1 MKDKESFAGIEEF
14 RRRLETN
21 KKSLSLLND
30 IDLVKVIQKDEI
42 IYLQDDPA
50 DTFYYIKKG
59 KIKTYVILNN
69 DVEKHLIYYDEGSVF
84 GLGSFYTKTPRFTS
98 AIASEKS
105 ELVVINRSILDQLTL
120 KYPELYKGLLMFLA
134 QDLQIMVRQVIAA
147 SGDRANIRIARYLL
161 REIRRH
167 KITTDQDINIIKVT
181 QDQVANQFGYS
192 RATAN
197 RVLRNLV
204 LNKLVKV
211 GYGFIEV
218 IDQERLYEYCHTH

>member
-1 MKDKESFAGIEEF
+1 MKEKESFAGIEEF

-21 KKSLSLLND
+21 KKLLSLLND

-42 IYLQDDPA
+42 IYLQDDHA

-69 DVEKHLIYYDEGSVF
+69 DVEKHLINYDEGSVF
-84 GLGSFYTKTPRFTS
+84 GLGSFYTKMPRFTS

-120 KYPELYKGLLMFLA
+120 KYPELYKGLLVFL
-134 QDLQIMVRQVIAA
+134 A

-197 RVLRNLV
+197 RVIRNMV

-218 IDQERLYEYCHTH
+218 IDQERLYEYCHTQ

>member
-14 RRRLETN
+14 RRRLEIT

-105 ELVVINRSILDQLTL
+105 ELVVITRSILDQLTL

-134 QDLQIMVRQVIAA
+134 QDLQIMVRQVMAA
-147 SGDRANIRIARYLL
+147 SGEQANTRIARYLIREL
-161 REIRRH
+161 RNYKLKTGEDTH
-167 KITTDQDINIIKVT
+167 VINVT
-181 QDQVANQFGYS
+181 QDHIANQFGYS
-192 RATAN
+192 RATVN
-197 RVLRNLV
+197 RVLRTFSKNAWLSI
-204 LNKLVKV
+204 
-211 GYGFIEV
+211 GYSCIEILDV
-218 IDQERLYEYCHTH
+218 ESLINFGDQ